1 MNMNVKTKKHKV
13 NIKSIL
19 GRVGETIKSEKNVD
33 IAKALNVQPQVSNN
47 WKKRGTIPLEVL
59 YSYCLKNKIPFAWIL
74 TGEDDSDPDPQKD
87 ALADFS
93 LVPKYRARLSGGPGA
108 YAWTQDVE
116 SHLSFKNAWL
126 NGKCNKDAAALFEV
140 RGDSM
145 SPLITDGDIVL
156 VDTSKNVPGDLVEG
170 KIYAFSEGD
179 RVKVKRLMWRGADL
193 WAISEN
199 KTESPDAPVDRD
211 GFNLIGKVIWVGHE
225 VR

>member
-126 NGKCNKDAAALFEV
+126 NGKCN
-140 RGDSM
+140 
-145 SPLITDGDIVL
+145 
-156 VDTSKNVPGDLVEG
+156 NVYFFLDKYIHPVY
-170 KIYAFSEGD
+170 ISH
-179 RVKVKRLMWRGADL
+179 KRR
-193 WAISEN
+193 
-199 KTESPDAPVDRD
+199 
-211 GFNLIGKVIWVGHE
+211 
-225 VR
+225 

>member
-1 MNMNVKTKKHKV
+1 MKWDQEIFNRNIERLIQEKCAGIQIRFNEIVESRDAATRWKKEKPSFD
-13 NIKSIL
+13 SIL
-19 GRVGETIKSEKNVD
+19 TITEKFNTSVD
-33 IAKALNVQPQVSNN
+33 DLI
-47 WKKRGTIPLEVL
+47 
-59 YSYCLKNKIPFAWIL
+59 
-74 TGEDDSDPDPQKD
+74 SDPDPHKD

-126 NGKCNKDAAALFEV
+126 NGKCKKDAAALFEV

-156 VDTSKNVPGDLVEG
+156 VDTSKNVPQDLVEG

-199 KTESPDAPVDRD
+199 KTESPDAPVDKD